1 MHMAKQQERQATLEQ
16 DKSNAH
22 DAVIA
27 EQVLHALGRPTDL
40 LQVQVRN
47 LWQKHYRVNI
57 LVGPDIAS
65 MRILH
70 SYFLVADSEGNIAT
84 STPAIVKRY

>member
-1 MHMAKQQERQATLEQ
+1 MAKQQERQDTIEQ

-22 DAVIA
+22 DALIA
-27 EQVLHALGRPTDL
+27 EQVLHALGRPSDL

-57 LVGPDIAS
+57 LVGPDVAS
-65 MRILH
+65 VRIMH
-70 SYFLVADSEGNIAT
+70 SYFLVADNEGNIAT
-84 STPAIVKRY
+84 STPAITKKY

>member
-1 MHMAKQQERQATLEQ
+1 MAKQQERQATIEQ
-16 DKSNAH
+16 DKSNAQ

-57 LVGPDIAS
+57 LVGPDVAS
-65 MRILH
+65 VRIMH
-70 SYFLVADSEGNIAT
+70 SYFLVADSDGNIAT
-84 STPAIVKRY
+84 STPAITKKY